1 MRNQYIPKKSARISK
16 DLKDEMLLTSTRNM
30 LHGIATIDVLFLKVI
45 LDFLSETFQGYYY
58 YDFDDVRKSFINL
71 KKYYKSLS
79 EEDRKNKGITDD
91 LIKYKACAYHLYK
104 KIKNIEVVD
113 EANAKLISKIN
124 NTLSHTLQTFNSITN
139 RCDLQNK
146 TLYKVLADKLY
157 NNMKYAN
164 LITEE
169 ELKKLVN

>member
-1 MRNQYIPKKSARISK
+1 MRNQYIPKTPARTAKNSE
-16 DLKDEMLLTSTRNM
+16 DEMLLTSTRNM

-58 YDFDDVRKSFINL
+58 YDFDDVRRSFMNV

-79 EEDRKNKGITDD
+79 EEDRRNKGITDD

-104 KIKNIEVVD
+104 KIKNIEIVD
-113 EANAKLISKIN
+113 ESNAKLISKIN
-124 NTLSHTLQTFNSITN
+124 NTLSHTLQTFNRITN
-139 RCDLQNK
+139 RCDLQNE

-157 NNMKYAN
+157 NNMRYAN
-164 LITEE
+164 LITKE
-169 ELKKLVN
+169 ELEKLIN